1 MDDEYQKILAVKKA
15 KESELLKK
23 AYVVGVGIGF
33 RKQGGVK
40 TGEMALV
47 VMVRKKMP
55 MQQLSAKDRVPA
67 TLDGVPVD
75 VQEVGELKAQ

>member
-15 KESELLKK
+15 HEAELLRK
-23 AYVVGVGIGF
+23 AYVVGVGVGF
-33 RKQGGVK
+33 RKRGGVK
-40 TGEMALV
+40 TGEMALI
-47 VMVRKKMP
+47 VMVRKKVSR
-55 MQQLSAKDRVPA
+55 QQLSANDRVPE